1 MAVQAAAAL
10 FRQTTEPSITC
21 SPPPPIAGLRHVR
34 KLQSDREKTTK
45 RWTLTQYSVD
55 HCRFRAATPN
65 SFDAKHIEL
74 AFDAADVGIC
84 HHEIAEPRIYRA
96 HPDPRRA
103 TNGLDCSDRLSRLA
117 LRRTSTATCRPSFDL
132 IPGSVLNQVPLR
144 PTRWGVR
151 MCICTPSTRST

>member
-1 MAVQAAAAL
+1 
-10 FRQTTEPSITC
+10 
-21 SPPPPIAGLRHVR
+21 RHVR

-96 HPDPRRA
+96 HPDPR
-103 TNGLDCSDRLSRLA
+103 NQWPA
-117 LRRTSTATCRPSFDL
+117 LFRPIIETCIETDIHGYLPAEF
-132 IPGSVLNQVPLR
+132 
-144 PTRWGVR
+144 
-151 MCICTPSTRST
+151 

>member
-55 HCRFRAATPN
+55 HCNPCTSLLRCMSPQLAHRVN
-65 SFDAKHIEL
+65 SQQRSASVAFGAKRTL
-74 AFDAADVGIC
+74 T
-84 HHEIAEPRIYRA
+84 EPRRRKRIY
-96 HPDPRRA
+96 
-103 TNGLDCSDRLSRLA
+103 
-117 LRRTSTATCRPSFDL
+117 
-132 IPGSVLNQVPLR
+132 
-144 PTRWGVR
+144 
-151 MCICTPSTRST
+151 